1 MLPTP
6 SVGVSTK
13 FAGCA
18 GCACWLV
25 WQRHQNSVYVLF
37 VLLLGNYRR
46 GTMELN
52 PRSSRLNP
60 DHFWSLP
67 LFSSCDGVNPKGH
80 RRINKGLIYISIVG
94 VFWSCFTRG
103 YQPTELL
110 HSGHIQ
116 TKKQNIK
123 HDLRNQRFCFEHS
136 KPGSCKLGSARLS
149 GAQRD
154 SAGLRAFF
162 AT

>member
-1 MLPTP
+1 MYQPNLLAALAALAGWYGSGIRILYMFYSCFCWGIIEGGQWSSTP
-6 SVGVSTK
+6 GAQDST
-13 FAGCA
+13 
-18 GCACWLV
+18 LII
-25 WQRHQNSVYVLF
+25 
-37 VLLLGNYRR
+37 
-46 GTMELN
+46 
-52 PRSSRLNP
+52 
-60 DHFWSLP
+60 FWSLP